1 LATSLL
7 ACLPV
12 FFVKLLDYVAIYGL
26 VLMPVGAIALAE
38 HWLFPIFRIE
48 QYRAQRLGWLFNWPA
63 LIVWFGTLAACAVM
77 PVHLFFRWLPGWF
90 LAVTA
95 YTVLQAASQRTD
107 TRARVT
113 MVSR

>member
-1 LATSLL
+1 
-7 ACLPV
+7 
-12 FFVKLLDYVAIYGL
+12 
-26 VLMPVGAIALAE
+26 
-38 HWLFPIFRIE
+38 
-48 QYRAQRLGWLFNWPA
+48 
-63 LIVWFGTLAACAVM
+63 
-77 PVHLFFRWLPGWF
+77 VHLFFRWLPGWF